1 MTVQTIS
8 YKYNG
13 ARALVLLHEI
23 HMKSFFK
30 TWTKAK
36 ALNIALP
43 ETDDPD
49 YQSLD
54 ALLRH
59 VLRAARGYLTWIC
72 EQLHLESPDIN
83 AVPQTDQI
91 AAEAESYLPYL
102 LEKWRLP
109 LAKIPEDRFFDKTY
123 KSRWGAQYCIEAM
136 LEHAVVHPIRHQFQ
150 LENLLKS

>member
-1 MTVQTIS
+1 MTETIRT

-13 ARALVLLHEI
+13 ARTLVLLHEI
-23 HMKSFFK
+23 HLQSLFR

-36 ALNIALP
+36 ALNIVLP

-59 VLRAARGYLTWIC
+59 VFRAARGYLTWIC
-72 EQLHLESPDIN
+72 EQLYLENPDIN
-83 AVPQTDQI
+83 AVPQADHI

-109 LAKIPEDRFFDKTY
+109 LAEISEDRFFDKTY
-123 KSRWGAQYCIEAM
+123 KSRWGAHYCIEAM
-136 LEHAVVHPIRHQFQ
+136 LEHAVMHPIRHQFQ
-150 LENLLKS
+150 LENLLNS